1 MLRLV
6 ALLILLVF
14 PLATSSA
21 VGAAE
26 LKPFDAGSFKAA
38 QEAGGPILVDIA
50 ASWCPT
56 CKAQKPIIES
66 LVREPEFSDM
76 IILHVDFD
84 TQKDVVRAFG
94 ATSQSTL
101 IAFRGQNETGRSVG
115 DTNPDSIEAL
125 LRSAVAN

>member
-6 ALLILLVF
+6 ALLMLLSF
-14 PLATSSA
+14 PLATSSE
-21 VGAAE
+21 VWAAE
-26 LKPFDAGSFKAA
+26 LKPFDANSFKAA
-38 QEAGGPILVDIA
+38 QEAGDPILVDIA

-56 CKAQKPIIES
+56 CRAQKPIIES
-66 LVREPEFSDM
+66 LVREPEFAGM
-76 IILHVDFD
+76 IVLHVDFD

-101 IAFRGQNETGRSVG
+101 IAFRGQSETGRSVG